1 MDNPAPIPPVVL
13 NGHLPVQDID
23 LSDAQYPRDG
33 VIYQP
38 TNPNIVRE
46 RDAVFLQSLTQSIN
60 NSAHVSTLGHRAN
73 FVNGPPVGYGLRFI
87 VHREAIAA
95 SSVTLAVVPF
105 AR

>member
-1 MDNPAPIPPVVL
+1 MANPPPISPVVL

-46 RDAVFLQSLTQSIN
+46 SDAVILQNLTQSIN
-60 NSAHVSTLGHRAN
+60 NSAHVSTLGKNHPGILTSTFFLFRRPTNSN
-73 FVNGPPVGYGLRFI
+73 FY
-87 VHREAIAA
+87 
-95 SSVTLAVVPF
+95 
-105 AR
+105 

>member
-1 MDNPAPIPPVVL
+1 MANPPPIPPVVL

-46 RDAVFLQSLTQSIN
+46 PDAVFLKSLTQSIN
-60 NSAHVSTLGHRAN
+60 NSVRVSTLGNYHPGILASTFFLFCRLTNSN
-73 FVNGPPVGYGLRFI
+73 FY
-87 VHREAIAA
+87 
-95 SSVTLAVVPF
+95 
-105 AR
+105 